1 MSDAIIPAL
10 KHRIPLEL
18 RSKAWL
24 GESSTRMGDL
34 VGSPRVASLFY
45 FLFALRG
52 GGFPSSAKRDDGSGT
67 VNRGWRDRSIGHSCS
82 RFGRGKF
89 GSGNGR

>member
-18 RSKAWL
+18 RSKACL

-34 VGSPRVASLFY
+34 LESPRVAFPFFFQNLFSGRP
-45 FLFALRG
+45 FVIF
-52 GGFPSSAKRDDGSGT
+52 SSFS
-67 VNRGWRDRSIGHSCS
+67 
-82 RFGRGKF
+82 
-89 GSGNGR
+89 